1 MVSEFVSAFHSLSG
15 ITIAE
20 RKKNLY
26 QLLKDNVNST
36 INFAEIC
43 PSTQLEETFKADV
56 AIFFKNTDEMFKLL
70 KNENLAVIEKLL
82 KEDWFIKN
90 ICENITGEELVSD
103 IFPNISYNTK
113 LKLLNRLTLNIDDP
127 IKGDEFFYWIKEC
140 YGLYL
145 ACKLLP
151 SCSPG
156 LILQT
161 LKMGRVE
168 LTPKQLLLTIEKN
181 PSITSNLIEK
191 LFDDPSINLGEKYE
205 YVFRHLIRTDPEILI
220 KFDER
225 CNQRFRLGKRATR
238 HFLINHEQYF
248 LKHSRKLYK
257 LLDVN
262 EIGRCLRED
271 FRTVFFDIF
280 PKSVSDLRDNFD
292 EYLSLLNVL
301 PTNEEKLDILFSTF
315 KLHYG
320 GEVLAHSEF
329 IVPKI
334 FEWMSP
340 DFKQNWLR
348 THEKP
353 TEVSEEQW
361 ISFMNSEQSVTLL
374 KKKLSSTSII
384 KEREK
389 LIVAL
394 VQTCKVNNDLVAL
407 ADVCEYV
414 MSRHRN
420 DHVKVK
426 TAFLNTLH
434 DSFKLKK
441 LKEEH
446 WKHLKQFIQVCC
458 AGNLSNFITEKFI
471 IALTYF
477 NLKNGL
483 PITEPLKLYVK
494 ICYGR
499 YNILCFNPE
508 YEKRCLNEFYEIIP
522 LCFQNDDLKYSYM
535 EFLRSICHWN
545 KRHPNERISIFSY
558 TSAINKLTTMLE
570 EKDYYSTAHEVAIE
584 CLIGEYEK
592 ASEMNLLNLLFSKS
606 KVLHGAA
613 RIIKHYPLSMV
624 EHLESLLQKIFKSY
638 MSLDTLRHLF
648 RNIADSNIQQ
658 QIATICKKEMDNNL
672 ECNHEKR
679 YAIYILSFVSTHE
692 EEFLKSVRDLYPVDS
707 VANLDNPKYNL
718 QQAVP
723 TSFRYFNNPFSA
735 LEPILHFCQGDYM
748 QFAQKSL
755 YHIVHNTAEHRLED
769 FLNKLGKRA
778 VSIRKHSI
786 FLSFKL
792 LNKTTTNNLLSK
804 VMESEK
810 NASIRKTLF
819 QSVLNY
825 FLRNPDPYMWQLVQD
840 SMKTVD
846 VDDTE
851 TFKILIVRLKKVPK
865 EFFSVYVLF
874 TWQSLDRLT
883 DKETIEENKRKV
895 LAAITKTNITMLPVD
910 FCTNLIRQHLFTS
923 NDTSFQEKMY
933 SFTSTYIMH
942 STHSNLPEI
951 FSEIRNRSPLFPKIA
966 YNLIKQLCTD
976 FIDDKFA
983 NENNFVKFVTL
994 WNEGVEPCYVLPDHI
1009 HLHLCLMLCNSRKHK
1024 SAVTIGTEISKF
1036 FLDLHE
1042 KRCADV
1048 NELKKC
1054 FEVVFKDL
1062 SLSHLSGS
1070 NEESRMVIIESII
1083 DYSDGPVCL
1092 SLGVSLLPDE
1102 IMPLPKVRKIY
1113 DGIIERART
1122 CSDPTVQI
1130 MLRNHLINKE

>member
-1 MVSEFVSAFHSLSG
+1 MVSEFVSTFHSLSG

-20 RKKNLY
+20 RKKNLF
-26 QLLKDNVNST
+26 QLLRDNANCT
-36 INFAEIC
+36 INFAEIR

-56 AIFFKNTDEMFKLL
+56 AIFFKNSDEMLKLL
-70 KNENLAVIEKLL
+70 KNENLPVIEKLL
-82 KEDWFIKN
+82 KEDWFVKY
-90 ICENITGEELVSD
+90 ICENVTGEELVSD

-127 IKGDEFFYWIKEC
+127 VKGDEFFHSIKEC

-151 SCSPG
+151 SCSRD

-161 LKMGRVE
+161 LEIGKVE
-168 LTPKQLLLTIEKN
+168 LTPKQLQLSIEKN
-181 PSITSNLIEK
+181 PSITSSLIEK
-191 LFDDPSINLGEKYE
+191 LCDSGVNLGEKYE
-205 YVFRHLIRTDPEILI
+205 YVFRRLMQTDPEILI

-238 HFLINHEQYF
+238 HFLINHGQF
-248 LKHSRKLYK
+248 FVKHSHKLYK
-257 LLDVN
+257 LLDAN
-262 EIGRCLRED
+262 EIGRCLRND
-271 FRTVFFDIF
+271 FRTIFSDVF
-280 PKSVSDLRDNFD
+280 PKSVNDLRDNFD

-315 KLHYG
+315 RLRYG
-320 GEVLAHSEF
+320 GELLAHSDF
-329 IVPKI
+329 IVPKV

-361 ISFMNSEQSVTLL
+361 ISFMNIEESITLL
-374 KKKLSSTSII
+374 KKKLSCASII
-384 KEREK
+384 KDREK

-394 VQTCKVNNDLVAL
+394 VQTCKVNNDFVAL
-407 ADVCEYV
+407 ADICEYV
-414 MSRHRN
+414 MGRHRN
-420 DHVKVK
+420 DHIKVK

-434 DSFKLKK
+434 DSFKLKE

-458 AGNLSNFITEKFI
+458 VGYLSNFVTEKFI
-471 IALTYF
+471 IALAYF
-477 NLKNGL
+477 NLKNDL

-494 ICYGR
+494 ISYGR
-499 YNILCFNPE
+499 YNILHFNPE

-522 LCFQNDDLKYSYM
+522 LCFQNDDLKYNYV
-535 EFLRSICHWN
+535 EFLRCICNWN
-545 KRHPNERISIFSY
+545 KRHPRDRMSIFSY
-558 TSAINKLTTMLE
+558 KSAINKLTIMLE
-570 EKDYYSTAHEVAIE
+570 ETDYFSTAHEVAIE
-584 CLIGEYEK
+584 CFIGEYQK
-592 ASEMNLLNLLFSKS
+592 ASELNLLKFLFCKS

-613 RIIKHYPLSMV
+613 KIMKHYPLSIV
-624 EHLESLLQKIFKSY
+624 EHLESFVQKMFNSY

-648 RNIADSNIQQ
+648 RNIVDSNIQQ
-658 QIATICKKEMDNNL
+658 QIATICKKEIDNNL
-672 ECNHEKR
+672 EGNQEKR

-692 EEFLKSVRDLYPVDS
+692 DFLKSVGDLYPIDS
-707 VANLDNPKYNL
+707 VANLDNPKYTL

-723 TSFRYFNNPFSA
+723 TSFRYFNNPLCA

-755 YHIVHNTAEHRLED
+755 YHIVHNTAEHRLTD
-769 FLNKLGKRA
+769 FLNKLGERA
-778 VSIRKHSI
+778 VSIRKHAI

-804 VMESEK
+804 VMKIEK

-825 FLRNPDPYMWQLVQD
+825 FLRNPDAHMWQLVQD

-846 VDDTE
+846 VDDTD

-865 EFFSVYVLF
+865 QFFSVYVLF
-874 TWQSLDRLT
+874 TWESLDRLT
-883 DKETIEENKRKV
+883 VNETIEENKCKV
-895 LAAITKTNITMLPVD
+895 LAAITNTNIKMLPVD
-910 FCTNLIRQHLFTS
+910 FCTNLIRTHLFTS
-923 NDTSFQEKMY
+923 NNTSFQEKMY

-942 STHSNLPEI
+942 SNHDNLHEI
-951 FSEIRNRSPLFPKIA
+951 FFEIRNHTPLFPKIG
-966 YNLIKQLCTD
+966 YNVVRQLCTD
-976 FIDDKFA
+976 FIDGKFA
-983 NENNFVKFVTL
+983 NEPNFVKFVTL

-1036 FLDLHE
+1036 FVELHE
-1042 KRCADV
+1042 KNCADV
-1048 NELKKC
+1048 NELQKC
-1054 FEVVFKDL
+1054 FQVVFEDL
-1062 SLSHLSGS
+1062 ALSHLSAS
-1070 NEESRMVIIESII
+1070 NEESRMVIIESITNNN
-1083 DYSDGPVCL
+1083 DGPVCL
-1092 SLGVSLLPDE
+1092 SLGVSLLPDK
-1102 IMPLPKVRKIY
+1102 ITPLPKVQKIY
-1113 DGIIERART
+1113 DGIIERARA
-1122 CSDPTVQI
+1122 CSDPSVQI
-1130 MLRNHLINKE
+1130 VLRNHLINKE